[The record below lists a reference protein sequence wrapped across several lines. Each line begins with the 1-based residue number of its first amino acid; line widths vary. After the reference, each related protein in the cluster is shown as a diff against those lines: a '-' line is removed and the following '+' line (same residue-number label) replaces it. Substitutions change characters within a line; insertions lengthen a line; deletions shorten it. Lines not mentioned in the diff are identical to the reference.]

1 MDRFLDAILRYRKSV
16 VVTFLILAL
25 LSGIFSLLVSINYN
39 MVDYLPQGAQSTEAL
54 DIMKNEFK
62 GKVPNARIMIKNV
75 TIQQALEY
83 KAEISQ
89 IEGVS
94 SVSWLDDVVGTDV
107 LTTTPIEFIDDSLL
121 DSYYKNGNALISVAV
136 ESGLEE
142 STIKEI
148 RELIGG
154 DNAIEGEAV
163 NRAGTQ
169 EMSVSEVLNAMAIL
183 VPVVIIILMIAT
195 TSWIEPLLFLI
206 TIGIAVII
214 NMGTNI
220 FFRDISFITQTVSPI
235 LQLAVSLD
243 YAIFLLHSFKTY
255 KEKFEPAKA
264 MKHAIKHALP
274 AVAASAAT
282 TIIGFLALVAMRFGI
297 GSDLGIN
304 LVKGIFL
311 SFVSVMIFLPAFTL
325 LLHKLID
332 KTEHRRLVP
341 RVDGIGKL
349 VMKVRTPFLIL
360 ALIVVIPCFLAQT
373 NTQFLY
379 GTGSVAGVSEAGKD
393 RTSIEDEFGREN
405 ALVLLVPRGDV
416 GREAELCRELK
427 NVPHVKNIVS
437 YVTAVG
443 AEIPTAYVP
452 KEAVDQFYSENYSR
466 LILYIDTEDEGEEA
480 FNTVESIFDTAEKY
494 YDTCYMA
501 GQSATLYD
509 MKNIVSIDTKLV
521 NIIAIVGI
529 FIVLLLTFRSLTLP
543 LFLLFSI
550 ETAIWVNL
558 SYAYFTDQ
566 YLNFV
571 GYLVISTVQLGATVD
586 YAILLTNRYL
596 ANREVLSKK
605 EAMRVTID
613 NNLGVILT
621 SAFILS
627 TAGFILSLTS
637 TNPIISELGMLLGRG
652 TVLSFVMVIC
662 VLPALLLLFDR
673 VVKKTMLKSNF
684 YEANKI

>member
-1 MDRFLDAILRYRKSV
+1 MDRFLDIILRYKKSV
-16 VVTFLILAL
+16 VVIFLIFAL

-39 MVDYLPQGAQSTEAL
+39 IVDYLPQGAQSTKAL

-62 GKVPNARIMIKNV
+62 GEMPNARVMVKDV
-75 TIQQALEY
+75 TIQEALEY

-94 SVSWLDDVVGTDV
+94 SVSWLDDVIGTDV

-121 DSYYKNGNALISVAV
+121 NNYYKNGNALIAVTV
-136 ESGLEE
+136 ESGSEE
-142 STIKEI
+142 CIVKEI
-148 RELIGG
+148 RELIGEY
-154 DNAIEGEAV
+154 NAIEGEAV
-163 NRAGTQ
+163 NRAETQ
-169 EMSVSEVLNAMAIL
+169 EMSVSEVLKAMAIL
-183 VPVVIIILMIAT
+183 VPVIIIILMIAT
-195 TSWIEPLLFLI
+195 TSWIEPFLFLV

-255 KEKFEPAKA
+255 KEKFEPVKA

-274 AVAASAAT
+274 AVSASAAT
-282 TIIGFLALVAMRFGI
+282 TIIGFLALVAMRFEI

-325 LLHKLID
+325 LLHRFID

-341 RVDGIGKL
+341 RADGIGRL
-349 VMKVRTPFLIL
+349 IMRARTPFLIL
-360 ALIVVIPCFLAQT
+360 ALIVVIPSFLAQA
-373 NTQFLY
+373 NTRFMY
-379 GTGSVAGVSEAGKD
+379 GTGSIAEMSQVGKD
-393 RTSIEDEFGREN
+393 RALIDDEFGREN
-405 ALVLLVPRGDV
+405 ALVLLVPKGNV
-416 GREAELCRELK
+416 GKETELCRELK

-437 YVTAVG
+437 YVTVVG
-443 AEIPTAYVP
+443 AEIPTEYVP
-452 KEAVDQFYSENYSR
+452 KDAVDQFYSENYSR
-466 LILYIDTEDEGEEA
+466 LILYIDTKDEGEEA

-494 YDTCYMA
+494 YDAYYMA

-509 MKNIVSIDTKLV
+509 MKNVVSVDTKLV
-521 NIIAIVGI
+521 NIIAVLGI
-529 FIVLLLTFRSLTLP
+529 FIVLLITFKSLTVP

-558 SYAYFTDQ
+558 SFAYFTDQ

-652 TVLSFVMVIC
+652 TMLSFIMVIC
-662 VLPALLLLFDR
+662 VLPALLLLFDK
-673 VVKKTMLKSNF
+673 VVKKTMLKSDF
-684 YEANKI
+684 YEESEI

>member
-235 LQLAVSLD
+235 LQSAVSKIDSTVL
-243 YAIFLLHSFKTY
+243 KTSS
-255 KEKFEPAKA
+255 P
-264 MKHAIKHALP
+264 
-274 AVAASAAT
+274 S
-282 TIIGFLALVAMRFGI
+282 
-297 GSDLGIN
+297 S
-304 LVKGIFL
+304 
-311 SFVSVMIFLPAFTL
+311 S
-325 LLHKLID
+325 
-332 KTEHRRLVP
+332 
-341 RVDGIGKL
+341 
-349 VMKVRTPFLIL
+349 
-360 ALIVVIPCFLAQT
+360 
-373 NTQFLY
+373 
-379 GTGSVAGVSEAGKD
+379 
-393 RTSIEDEFGREN
+393 
-405 ALVLLVPRGDV
+405 
-416 GREAELCRELK
+416 
-427 NVPHVKNIVS
+427 
-437 YVTAVG
+437 
-443 AEIPTAYVP
+443 
-452 KEAVDQFYSENYSR
+452 
-466 LILYIDTEDEGEEA
+466 
-480 FNTVESIFDTAEKY
+480 
-494 YDTCYMA
+494 
-501 GQSATLYD
+501 
-509 MKNIVSIDTKLV
+509 VSI
-521 NIIAIVGI
+521 
-529 FIVLLLTFRSLTLP
+529 
-543 LFLLFSI
+543 
-550 ETAIWVNL
+550 
-558 SYAYFTDQ
+558 
-566 YLNFV
+566 
-571 GYLVISTVQLGATVD
+571 
-586 YAILLTNRYL
+586 
-596 ANREVLSKK
+596 
-605 EAMRVTID
+605 
-613 NNLGVILT
+613 
-621 SAFILS
+621 
-627 TAGFILSLTS
+627 
-637 TNPIISELGMLLGRG
+637 
-652 TVLSFVMVIC
+652 
-662 VLPALLLLFDR
+662 
-673 VVKKTMLKSNF
+673 
-684 YEANKI
+684 

>member
-1 MDRFLDAILRYRKSV
+1 
-16 VVTFLILAL
+16 
-25 LSGIFSLLVSINYN
+25 
-39 MVDYLPQGAQSTEAL
+39 
-54 DIMKNEFK
+54 
-62 GKVPNARIMIKNV
+62 MIKNV

-360 ALIVVIPCFLAQT
+360 ALIVVIPCFWLKQILSFCMEQAV
-373 NTQFLY
+373 LPEY
-379 GTGSVAGVSEAGKD
+379 LKPGKTGHRLRMNLAGKM
-393 RTSIEDEFGREN
+393 RW
-405 ALVLLVPRGDV
+405 
-416 GREAELCRELK
+416 
-427 NVPHVKNIVS
+427 
-437 YVTAVG
+437 Y
-443 AEIPTAYVP
+443 YWY
-452 KEAVDQFYSENYSR
+452 Q
-466 LILYIDTEDEGEEA
+466 GE
-480 FNTVESIFDTAEKY
+480 T
-494 YDTCYMA
+494 
-501 GQSATLYD
+501 
-509 MKNIVSIDTKLV
+509 
-521 NIIAIVGI
+521 
-529 FIVLLLTFRSLTLP
+529 
-543 LFLLFSI
+543 
-550 ETAIWVNL
+550 
-558 SYAYFTDQ
+558 
-566 YLNFV
+566 
-571 GYLVISTVQLGATVD
+571 
-586 YAILLTNRYL
+586 
-596 ANREVLSKK
+596 
-605 EAMRVTID
+605 
-613 NNLGVILT
+613 
-621 SAFILS
+621 
-627 TAGFILSLTS
+627 
-637 TNPIISELGMLLGRG
+637 
-652 TVLSFVMVIC
+652 
-662 VLPALLLLFDR
+662 
-673 VVKKTMLKSNF
+673 
-684 YEANKI
+684 